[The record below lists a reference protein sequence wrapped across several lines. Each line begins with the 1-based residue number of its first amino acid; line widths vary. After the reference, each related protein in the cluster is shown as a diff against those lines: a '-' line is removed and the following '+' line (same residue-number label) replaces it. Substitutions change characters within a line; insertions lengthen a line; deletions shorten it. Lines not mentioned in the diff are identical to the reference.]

1 MSAAIAVLIGYLL
14 GSCPFGYWAGR
25 LRGVDLREHGSGN
38 TGGTNAVRVL
48 GARIGIAVIVLDVL
62 KGTAAVLIGA
72 ALGGTGTMVLAGAAA
87 VAGHLY
93 PLFLG
98 FRGGKAVATGAGVM
112 LGLAPGIV
120 AAAFVLW
127 LAIALITRYVSVAS
141 MTAALAVAVATIATG
156 QPWPVIAFAVGG
168 AAVVVWR
175 HRPNIQRLRAGTE
188 HRVNLR
194 GARS

>member
-1 MSAAIAVLIGYLL
+1 VSAAIAIVIGYLL

-48 GARIGIAVIVLDVL
+48 GPRIGVTVIVLDVL
-62 KGTAAVLIGA
+62 KGTAAVLVGA

-98 FRGGKAVATGAGVM
+98 FRGGKAVATGAGV
-112 LGLAPGIV
+112 LIALVPAIV
-120 AAAFVLW
+120 AGAFLLW
-127 LAIALITRYVSVAS
+127 LAVALTTRYVSVAS
-141 MTAALAVAVATIATG
+141 MTAAVAVAVAVIATA

-175 HRPNIQRLRAGTE
+175 HRPNIQRLRTGTE
-188 HRVNLR
+188 NRVNLR

>member
-1 MSAAIAVLIGYLL
+1 MSAAVAIVIGYLL

-48 GARIGIAVIVLDVL
+48 GPRIGITVIVLDVL
-62 KGTAAVLIGA
+62 KGTAAVLVGA

-98 FRGGKAVATGAGVM
+98 FRGGKAVATGAGV
-112 LGLAPGIV
+112 LIALVPAIV
-120 AAAFVLW
+120 AGAFVLW
-127 LAIALITRYVSVAS
+127 LVVALTTRYVSVAS
-141 MTAALAVAVATIATG
+141 MTAAVAVAVAVIATA

-175 HRPNIQRLRAGTE
+175 HRPNIERLRTGTE